1 MGRMG
6 SAPNFAYVGEST
18 RPKCL
23 ILGVYENS
31 IRRVIEL
38 PANTSTSAVVSYKR
52 GQVLFRDRMGAI
64 SPLTLTSVT
73 AEAVGTGNGVL
84 TEFTLDHSP
93 IVASSLE
100 VKVGGTLTTLDYT
113 LNDVTGTITFAE
125 APADTLAIT
134 ASYDYFSHSTAD
146 FPHVVPLI
154 IEWDAEVPK
163 KVGIV
168 NGTGTASV
176 VIKGEVSSDQLLVG
190 EIPWGELSADAKVQL
205 ENVLTVS
212 GLVPGAVVR

>member
-38 PANTSTSAVVSYKR
+38 PANTTSSPITYKR
-52 GQVLFRDRMGAI
+52 GQVFFRDREGGL
-64 SPLTLTSVT
+64 SPLILTSVT
-73 AEAVGTGNGVL
+73 AEAVGAGTGAA
-84 TEFTLDHSP
+84 TEFTLDHFP

-100 VKVGGTLTTLDYT
+100 VKVAGTATLDYT
-113 LNDVTGTITFAE
+113 LNDLTGEIVFNT
-125 APADTLAIT
+125 APADNAAVT
-134 ASYDYFSHSTAD
+134 ASYDYFSHSIAN
-146 FPHVVPLI
+146 FPNLIPLI
-154 IEWDAEVPK
+154 IEWDVEVPK
-163 KVGIV
+163 KVGTT

-176 VIKGEVSSDQLLVG
+176 VIKGEVASDQLLVG
-190 EIPWGELSADAKVQL
+190 DIPWEELSDEAKVQL

-212 GLVPGAVVR
+212 GLVPGAIVR